1 MNLLDID
8 KQVND
13 LIQQKLQEI
22 HSINIETSNGLDE
35 RSQKILELNNIS
47 SCWSKTLERLNSII
61 YIEKK
66 KIEEELRKTEDKINK
81 IKKKL
86 CDKEIKTETWA
97 ELFSRENK
105 LNLGKKLIDM
115 EIAPG
120 VYIKAFRIEKID
132 DCHKYKGWWCWHQQS
147 EKFHISINDE
157 IISGITTIINPSE
170 LPPIKFLEHKD
181 CEEGKICDIDY
192 KTTNF
197 YIPKEFNS
205 DSHDIRQLT
214 NRMRFIPASKELQNS
229 DRYVYR
235 LGSKDTLKKD
245 LIYLKKCDYRL
256 FRDMTVN
263 YLLILTVATKEIR
276 RKS

>member
-120 VYIKAFRIEKID
+120 VYIKAFRIEKIE

-235 LGSKDTLKKD
+235 LGSKDTLKKRFN
-245 LIYLKKCDYRL
+245 LLKK
-256 FRDMTVN
+256 M
-263 YLLILTVATKEIR
+263 
-276 RKS
+276 